1 MIEPITTA
9 DDPRIAIYRDLKDA
23 QLDRAGSF
31 IAEGRLIVR
40 ALLGDSRFAPRS
52 LLLTPAALESVR
64 DLVDPVAGVVGRP
77 EIPVYVAAA
86 PVLEAIAGFDVHR
99 GCLAAAHRGPAPSAS
114 DALAGIPAGRAV
126 VLVLE
131 DVNNHDNIGGMFRCA
146 AAFGVAA
153 VLLTPGC
160 VDPLYRKAVRVSM
173 GSVLRVPWGWLRA
186 EPSAASR
193 GEFTSSAADTAAML
207 RLAGFRTLA
216 LTPASDATDLR
227 DIDPR
232 AHPRVALMLGAEGPG
247 LSPAALAAA
256 DARVKIAMT
265 GAIDSLNVTTAAA
278 IALHHVAPRP

>member
-64 DLVDPVAGVVGRP
+64 DLVDPVAGVIGRP
-77 EIPVYVAAA
+77 EIPVYLAAA

-173 GSVLRVPWGWLRA
+173 GSVLRVPWGWLD
-186 EPSAASR
+186 AASPS
-193 GEFTSSAADTAAML
+193 GIPAADAAAML
-207 RLAGFRTLA
+207 RLAGFRVLA
-216 LTPASDATDLR
+216 LTPAAGAIDLR

-247 LSPAALAAA
+247 LSPGALAAA
-256 DARVKIAMT
+256 DVRVKIAMT

-278 IALHHVAPRP
+278 IALHHVMPQA